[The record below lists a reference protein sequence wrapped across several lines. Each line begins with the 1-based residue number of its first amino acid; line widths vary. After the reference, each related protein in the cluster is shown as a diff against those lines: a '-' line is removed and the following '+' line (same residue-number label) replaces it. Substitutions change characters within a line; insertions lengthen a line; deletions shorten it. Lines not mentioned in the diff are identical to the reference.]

1 VLRKNGFENVKNLR
15 GGILAWENANLPV
28 KRK

>member
-1 VLRKNGFENVKNLR
+1 LRKHGFENVKNLR
-15 GGILAWENANLPV
+15 GGMMAWESANLPV